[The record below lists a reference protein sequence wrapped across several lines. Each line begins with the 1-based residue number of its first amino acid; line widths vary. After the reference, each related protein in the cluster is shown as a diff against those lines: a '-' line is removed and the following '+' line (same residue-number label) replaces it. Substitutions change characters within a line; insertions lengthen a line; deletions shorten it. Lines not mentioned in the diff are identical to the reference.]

1 MKNRRTRYL
10 MKLALGF
17 VLSAYFL
24 LAGDYEFKIA
34 YTGSSQ
40 GRIGP
45 CG

>member
-1 MKNRRTRYL
+1 MKNHRNKYL
-10 MKLALGF
+10 LKLILGF
-17 VLSAYFL
+17 VLSVNFL